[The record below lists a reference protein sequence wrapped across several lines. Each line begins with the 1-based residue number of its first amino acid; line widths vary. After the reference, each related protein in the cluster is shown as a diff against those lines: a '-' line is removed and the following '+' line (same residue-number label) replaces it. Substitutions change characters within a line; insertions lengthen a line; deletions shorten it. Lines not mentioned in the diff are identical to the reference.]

1 MCLHCSLIK
10 CSTLCDN
17 VCKNTNKTTAMNELE
32 FSRMIKQW
40 ETVGF
45 FNRSLSSFQI
55 DSILLFGLEC
65 DNVSLSELI
74 KAIAHDKSGVFSFYR
89 YLINMIFYIIKY
101 FFLRIVLKVNNLCF
115 IRIDLF
121 IVNFYNTTIIFLIF

>member
-17 VCKNTNKTTAMNELE
+17 VCKSTNKTTAMNELE

-115 IRIDLF
+115 IRIALF
-121 IVNFYNTTIIFLIF
+121 IVNFYNTTIMFLIF

>member
-1 MCLHCSLIK
+1 
-10 CSTLCDN
+10 
-17 VCKNTNKTTAMNELE
+17 MNELE

-121 IVNFYNTTIIFLIF
+121 IVNFYNTTIMFLIF